1 MNVSS
6 PKKGTRNFG
15 GILPP
20 QNALV
25 DIQTGEVGFLY
36 AQSVRRLH
44 VAQLFLHFVPGQ
56 IFQHTIVHV
65 QSGAVEAA
73 DVRENGQ
80 SVEKANQPVQPECGR
95 DHKHHRQPSTAP
107 YAIVRPVPFA
117 RTIHHVREAEFGR
130 IAPLATLEQ
139 QLVIHAADQCR
150 AERHDENV
158 LDQFQ
163 HVGQD
168 NATQTLTLVV
178 LVDVEEKFVQIIYM
192 LPSAA
197 SILGR
202 HDHLVRLE
210 RLTAESGRW
219 RSSRL
224 VSLVK
229 TDAVH
234 PHVLRHCTTTQ
245 RCRTDSFSPLCI
257 SNNQQ
262 IIYNDNT
269 NFIHIHRWQSLLSSH
284 HHHIIIIIIIIIIL
298 VLLLI
303 TTTATAA
310 NTNEHTVSN

>member
-1 MNVSS
+1 MSHS
-6 PKKGTRNFG
+6 FSCTS
-15 GILPP
+15 
-20 QNALV
+20 
-25 DIQTGEVGFLY
+25 Y
-36 AQSVRRLH
+36 
-44 VAQLFLHFVPGQ
+44 
-56 IFQHTIVHV
+56 QHTIVHV
-65 QSGAVEAA
+65 QGGAVEAA

-210 RLTAESGRW
+210 RKWAVAIVSARQLGKDRCCP
-219 RSSRL
+219 SS
-224 VSLVK
+224 
-229 TDAVH
+229 
-234 PHVLRHCTTTQ
+234 C
-245 RCRTDSFSPLCI
+245 
-257 SNNQQ
+257 
-262 IIYNDNT
+262 
-269 NFIHIHRWQSLLSSH
+269 
-284 HHHIIIIIIIIIIL
+284 
-298 VLLLI
+298 
-303 TTTATAA
+303 TATLYNHSALP
-310 NTNEHTVSN
+310 NRFLLTSVHQ